1 MRIYVNEWTS
11 FLDPPS
17 FTTKPSDR
25 VVLEGTEI
33 TFHCAADGNP
43 VPEIKWMKD
52 GKTVATQG
60 LLIFEAMRNQSGKYW
75 CSVENGLNSTVN
87 ASATLDVQCKWE
99 CCILLRISMDSDAAG
114 MSTGGLVFVNAKVS
128 CSPKEMK
135 FSQAQYWSNFFSITN
150 AQQLQVWYFSFTLSP
165 ACVLL
170 KSRGWS
176 VEKEQ
181 SFSGLC
187 FVIESFFL
195 SLQFPCIN
203 LSKYLT

>member
-1 MRIYVNEWTS
+1 MRTYVNEWTS

-17 FTTKPSDR
+17 LTTKPSDQ

-43 VPEIKWMKD
+43 LPEIKWMKD

-114 MSTGGLVFVNAKVS
+114 MSTGGLVFLNAEVS
-128 CSPKEMK
+128 CSSKEMK

-165 ACVLL
+165 VCVLL

-195 SLQFPCIN
+195 FPPVPMHK
-203 LSKYLT
+203 SF

>member
-1 MRIYVNEWTS
+1 MS

-17 FTTKPSDR
+17 LTTKPVNR
-25 VVLEGTEI
+25 VVLEGTET

-99 CCILLRISMDSDAAG
+99 CFILLRISMELRLQGCLQVDQCSWMLMFPVPHRKWNLAKL
-114 MSTGGLVFVNAKVS
+114 STDPIFI
-128 CSPKEMK
+128 
-135 FSQAQYWSNFFSITN
+135 SITN
-150 AQQLQVWYFSFTLSP
+150 AQQLQVWY
-165 ACVLL
+165 
-170 KSRGWS
+170 
-176 VEKEQ
+176 
-181 SFSGLC
+181 
-187 FVIESFFL
+187 L
-195 SLQFPCIN
+195 SLHYFQFVYFWRVEADQLRRSKAFQDYV
-203 LSKYLT
+203 LSLNPFFSPSSSHA